1 MRMATAD
8 AASAGTESTTGLDA
22 LKRDVDAMQVTAG
35 AFYNQVSNTIDHLS
49 SLKAGYSL
57 DLSSKMDVD
66 FAGETTELAKGQILA
81 QAGNGDARS
90 GQCSRPGHA
99 RSDPDLNNACT
110 YSIDDKEKDMTTIN
124 AGGAFYRVQNSLDQ
138 NSSRVSDSMQRLASG
153 KQNIAPGDRTA
164 SSAVAFGMKA
174 ELASL
179 KVGIQNGTEAL
190 NAIEMITN
198 DIAALND
205 MVVRLEELNALG
217 ENGFNSGADTAA
229 LSAEAAKI
237 LTEFTAVQTRA
248 TWKGNAIF
256 GGTNNVAFGRNT
268 DAVNI
273 TLTGNGATSASS
285 SVTASNISNGTADV
299 ASTGLDDLKR
309 DVDAMQITAGAFYN
323 QVSNTIDHLSSL
335 KAGYSL
341 DLSSKMDVDFAGE
354 TTELAKG
361 QILAQ
366 AGTAMLAQANA
377 QGQGMLALI
386 QI

>member
-1 MRMATAD
+1 
-8 AASAGTESTTGLDA
+8 
-22 LKRDVDAMQVTAG
+22 
-35 AFYNQVSNTIDHLS
+35 
-49 SLKAGYSL
+49 
-57 DLSSKMDVD
+57 
-66 FAGETTELAKGQILA
+66 
-81 QAGNGDARS
+81 
-90 GQCSRPGHA
+90 
-99 RSDPDLNNACT
+99 
-110 YSIDDKEKDMTTIN
+110 MTTIN

-229 LSAEAAKI
+229 LAAEAGKI
-237 LTEFTAVQTRA
+237 ITEFEKVQSRA
-248 TWKGNAIF
+248 TWKGNDIF

-268 DAVNI
+268 DAVDI
-273 TLTGNGATSASS
+273 TLTGISDLDSIATH
-285 SVTASNISNGTADV
+285 VTAANVSVGDADA
-299 ASTGLDDLKR
+299 ASADTGSTTGLDFLKR
-309 DVDAMQITAGAFYN
+309 KVDAMQIDAGAFYN

>member
-1 MRMATAD
+1 
-8 AASAGTESTTGLDA
+8 
-22 LKRDVDAMQVTAG
+22 
-35 AFYNQVSNTIDHLS
+35 
-49 SLKAGYSL
+49 
-57 DLSSKMDVD
+57 
-66 FAGETTELAKGQILA
+66 
-81 QAGNGDARS
+81 
-90 GQCSRPGHA
+90 
-99 RSDPDLNNACT
+99 
-110 YSIDDKEKDMTTIN
+110 MTTIN

-229 LSAEAAKI
+229 LAAEAGKI
-237 LTEFTAVQTRA
+237 ITEFEAVQTRA
-248 TWKGNAIF
+248 TWKGNDIF
-256 GGTNNVAFGRNT
+256 GAVASANNVAFGRNT
-268 DAVNI
+268 DAVDI
-273 TLTGNGATSASS
+273 KLTGIPGAEDSVASFATA
-285 SVTASNISNGTADV
+285 VTAANISNGTADA
-299 ASTGLDDLKR
+299 ASAGLNATTGLDFLKQK
-309 DVDAMQITAGAFYN
+309 VDAMQIDAGAFYN

-386 QI
+386 QS

>member
-1 MRMATAD
+1 
-8 AASAGTESTTGLDA
+8 
-22 LKRDVDAMQVTAG
+22 
-35 AFYNQVSNTIDHLS
+35 
-49 SLKAGYSL
+49 
-57 DLSSKMDVD
+57 
-66 FAGETTELAKGQILA
+66 
-81 QAGNGDARS
+81 
-90 GQCSRPGHA
+90 
-99 RSDPDLNNACT
+99 
-110 YSIDDKEKDMTTIN
+110 MTTIN

-229 LSAEAAKI
+229 LEAEATKI
-237 LTEFTAVQTRA
+237 ITEFEKVQTRA
-248 TWKGNAIF
+248 TWKGNDIF
-256 GGTNNVAFGRNT
+256 GGSNSVAFGRNT
-268 DAVNI
+268 DAVDI
-273 TLTGNGATSASS
+273 TLTGISDLDSVATH
-285 SVTASNISNGTADV
+285 VTATNVSVGDADA
-299 ASTGLDDLKR
+299 ASANTGSTTGLDFLKR
-309 DVDAMQITAGAFYN
+309 QVDAMQISAGAFYN

-386 QI
+386 QS

>member
-1 MRMATAD
+1 
-8 AASAGTESTTGLDA
+8 
-22 LKRDVDAMQVTAG
+22 
-35 AFYNQVSNTIDHLS
+35 
-49 SLKAGYSL
+49 
-57 DLSSKMDVD
+57 
-66 FAGETTELAKGQILA
+66 
-81 QAGNGDARS
+81 
-90 GQCSRPGHA
+90 
-99 RSDPDLNNACT
+99 
-110 YSIDDKEKDMTTIN
+110 
-124 AGGAFYRVQNSLDQ
+124 
-138 NSSRVSDSMQRLASG
+138 MQRLASG

-229 LSAEAAKI
+229 LAAEAGKI
-237 LTEFTAVQTRA
+237 ITEFEKVQSRA
-248 TWKGNAIF
+248 TWKGNDIF

-268 DAVNI
+268 DAVDI
-273 TLTGNGATSASS
+273 TLTGISDLDSIATH
-285 SVTASNISNGTADV
+285 VTAANVSVGDADA
-299 ASTGLDDLKR
+299 ASANTGSTTGLDFLKR
-309 DVDAMQITAGAFYN
+309 KVDAMQIDAGAFYN

-386 QI
+386 QS

>member
-1 MRMATAD
+1 
-8 AASAGTESTTGLDA
+8 
-22 LKRDVDAMQVTAG
+22 
-35 AFYNQVSNTIDHLS
+35 
-49 SLKAGYSL
+49 
-57 DLSSKMDVD
+57 
-66 FAGETTELAKGQILA
+66 
-81 QAGNGDARS
+81 
-90 GQCSRPGHA
+90 
-99 RSDPDLNNACT
+99 
-110 YSIDDKEKDMTTIN
+110 MTTIN

-268 DAVNI
+268 DAVDI
-273 TLTGNGATSASS
+273 TLTGNGATSASFLA
-285 SVTASNISNGTADV
+285 VTASNISNGTAELLCQLPV
-299 ASTGLDDLKR
+299 LMTCNETWTRCRLLLGPSIIRFPTRL
-309 DVDAMQITAGAFYN
+309 TTY
-323 QVSNTIDHLSSL
+323 QV
-335 KAGYSL
+335 
-341 DLSSKMDVDFAGE
+341 
-354 TTELAKG
+354 
-361 QILAQ
+361 
-366 AGTAMLAQANA
+366 
-377 QGQGMLALI
+377 
-386 QI
+386 

>member
-1 MRMATAD
+1 
-8 AASAGTESTTGLDA
+8 
-22 LKRDVDAMQVTAG
+22 
-35 AFYNQVSNTIDHLS
+35 
-49 SLKAGYSL
+49 
-57 DLSSKMDVD
+57 
-66 FAGETTELAKGQILA
+66 
-81 QAGNGDARS
+81 
-90 GQCSRPGHA
+90 
-99 RSDPDLNNACT
+99 
-110 YSIDDKEKDMTTIN
+110 MTTIN

-229 LSAEAAKI
+229 LAAEADKI

-273 TLTGNGATSASS
+273 TLTGNGATSASA
-285 SVTASNISNGTADV
+285 SVTAANISNGTADH
-299 ASTGLDDLKR
+299 ATTGLDDLKR

-386 QI
+386 QS

>member
-1 MRMATAD
+1 
-8 AASAGTESTTGLDA
+8 
-22 LKRDVDAMQVTAG
+22 
-35 AFYNQVSNTIDHLS
+35 
-49 SLKAGYSL
+49 
-57 DLSSKMDVD
+57 
-66 FAGETTELAKGQILA
+66 
-81 QAGNGDARS
+81 
-90 GQCSRPGHA
+90 
-99 RSDPDLNNACT
+99 
-110 YSIDDKEKDMTTIN
+110 MTTIN

-229 LSAEAAKI
+229 LAAEADKI

-256 GGTNNVAFGRNT
+256 GATTGANNVAFGRNT
-268 DAVNI
+268 DAVDI
-273 TLTGNGATSASS
+273 KLTGIPGAEDSVASFATA
-285 SVTASNISNGTADV
+285 VTAANISNGTADA
-299 ASTGLDDLKR
+299 ASAGLNATTGLDDLKR

>member
-1 MRMATAD
+1 
-8 AASAGTESTTGLDA
+8 
-22 LKRDVDAMQVTAG
+22 
-35 AFYNQVSNTIDHLS
+35 
-49 SLKAGYSL
+49 
-57 DLSSKMDVD
+57 
-66 FAGETTELAKGQILA
+66 
-81 QAGNGDARS
+81 
-90 GQCSRPGHA
+90 
-99 RSDPDLNNACT
+99 
-110 YSIDDKEKDMTTIN
+110 MTTIN

-229 LSAEAAKI
+229 LEAEATKI

-273 TLTGNGATSASS
+273 TLTGNGATSFSAA
-285 SVTASNISNGTADV
+285 VTASNISTGTADV

>member
-1 MRMATAD
+1 
-8 AASAGTESTTGLDA
+8 
-22 LKRDVDAMQVTAG
+22 
-35 AFYNQVSNTIDHLS
+35 
-49 SLKAGYSL
+49 
-57 DLSSKMDVD
+57 
-66 FAGETTELAKGQILA
+66 
-81 QAGNGDARS
+81 
-90 GQCSRPGHA
+90 
-99 RSDPDLNNACT
+99 
-110 YSIDDKEKDMTTIN
+110 MTTIN

-248 TWKGNAIF
+248 TWKGNDIF
-256 GGTNNVAFGRNT
+256 GAVASANNVAFGRNT
-268 DAVNI
+268 DAVDI
-273 TLTGNGATSASS
+273 KLTGIPGAEDSVASFATA
-285 SVTASNISNGTADV
+285 VTAANISNGTADA
-299 ASTGLDDLKR
+299 ASAGLNATTGLDFLKQK
-309 DVDAMQITAGAFYN
+309 VDAMQIDAGAFYN

>member
-1 MRMATAD
+1 
-8 AASAGTESTTGLDA
+8 
-22 LKRDVDAMQVTAG
+22 
-35 AFYNQVSNTIDHLS
+35 
-49 SLKAGYSL
+49 
-57 DLSSKMDVD
+57 
-66 FAGETTELAKGQILA
+66 
-81 QAGNGDARS
+81 
-90 GQCSRPGHA
+90 
-99 RSDPDLNNACT
+99 
-110 YSIDDKEKDMTTIN
+110 
-124 AGGAFYRVQNSLDQ
+124 
-138 NSSRVSDSMQRLASG
+138 MQRLASG

-229 LSAEAAKI
+229 LSAEAGKI

-256 GGTNNVAFGRNT
+256 GGTNSVAFGRNT

-273 TLTGNGATSASS
+273 TLTGDGATSFASA
-285 SVTASNISNGTADV
+285 VTAANISNGTAD
-299 ASTGLDDLKR
+299 ASSAGLNATTGLDYLKR
-309 DVDAMQITAGAFYN
+309 QVDAMQVNAGAFYN

-386 QI
+386 QS

>member
-1 MRMATAD
+1 M
-8 AASAGTESTTGLDA
+8 E
-22 LKRDVDAMQVTAG
+22 
-35 AFYNQVSNTIDHLS
+35 
-49 SLKAGYSL
+49 
-57 DLSSKMDVD
+57 
-66 FAGETTELAKGQILA
+66 QI
-81 QAGNGDARS
+81 R
-90 GQCSRPGHA
+90 
-99 RSDPDLNNACT
+99 
-110 YSIDDKEKDMTTIN
+110 
-124 AGGAFYRVQNSLDQ
+124 
-138 NSSRVSDSMQRLASG
+138 RL
-153 KQNIAPGDRTA
+153 
-164 SSAVAFGMKA
+164 
-174 ELASL
+174 LL
-179 KVGIQNGTEAL
+179 L
-190 NAIEMITN
+190 
-198 DIAALND
+198 
-205 MVVRLEELNALG
+205 RL
-217 ENGFNSGADTAA
+217 
-229 LSAEAAKI
+229 AKI

-273 TLTGNGATSASS
+273 TLTGNGATSSS
-285 SVTASNISNGTADV
+285 AAVTASNISTGTADV

>member
-1 MRMATAD
+1 
-8 AASAGTESTTGLDA
+8 
-22 LKRDVDAMQVTAG
+22 
-35 AFYNQVSNTIDHLS
+35 
-49 SLKAGYSL
+49 
-57 DLSSKMDVD
+57 
-66 FAGETTELAKGQILA
+66 
-81 QAGNGDARS
+81 
-90 GQCSRPGHA
+90 
-99 RSDPDLNNACT
+99 
-110 YSIDDKEKDMTTIN
+110 MTTIN

-229 LSAEAAKI
+229 LAAEAAKI

-256 GGTNNVAFGRNT
+256 GGSNSVAFGRNT

-273 TLTGNGATSASS
+273 TLTGNGATSFAS
-285 SVTASNISNGTADV
+285 SVTAANVSVGDADAASAGTE
-299 ASTGLDDLKR
+299 STTGLDALKR
-309 DVDAMQITAGAFYN
+309 DVDAMQVNAGAFYN

-386 QI
+386 QS